1 MAFISNAS
9 GFALSEGTFN
19 NIHGDLV
26 IYQGVKRRR
35 EDHEGTES
43 PAADAP
49 DVPEPGEPVRKR
61 RREEG
66 QDGLK
71 IIRNKHLS
79 LAREI
84 GRGPGYLLH
93 ASKIKSRAVIVKV
106 FNASSRN
113 ARERN
118 GRQRQGHSLR
128 DDLDQSI
135 VLGFKMISDLS
146 SGMDYLSTQGITLPR
161 GPENFDV
168 FLDVNDRFLVSINP
182 PVGTK
187 NKTMRVLRS
196 ANRVLYDEGIERT
209 PAVFDS
215 SLSPAIS
222 PVAPRDQA
230 IPSDHVEAPSVPP
243 RREFVWRTMDV
254 PQSLVTIATRLA
266 RDLDL
271 RRVSINR
278 LARSDGGSIHR
289 CPGYVR
295 EEVTLATRT
304 ADSAVV
310 SHDAPTVQE
319 PERTRVAPHGQM
331 SLMQDVESHGLW
343 AHFER
348 AYM

>member
-1 MAFISNAS
+1 MR
-9 GFALSEGTFN
+9 T
-19 NIHGDLV
+19 
-26 IYQGVKRRR
+26 
-35 EDHEGTES
+35 
-43 PAADAP
+43 
-49 DVPEPGEPVRKR
+49 
-61 RREEG
+61 
-66 QDGLK
+66 
-71 IIRNKHLS
+71 
-79 LAREI
+79 
-84 GRGPGYLLH
+84 
-93 ASKIKSRAVIVKV
+93 
-106 FNASSRN
+106 
-113 ARERN
+113 RN

-182 PVGTK
+182 PTGANAAHQEQDDAGSVWTLFNGLCQK
-187 NKTMRVLRS
+187 VLRW
-196 ANRVLYDEGIERT
+196 ANRVLYDEDIERT

-215 SLSPAIS
+215 SLSPAILQPS

-230 IPSDHVEAPSVPP
+230 IPSNHVEAPSVPP

-319 PERTRVAPHGQM
+319 VCYVCHEVVNSGEVFGCICSQKEPGLRPTVKCRSCKTWSHMDCGPISNERICAICSESSGLPRGHPLKTI
-331 SLMQDVESHGLW
+331 SLMVLSSPS
-343 AHFER
+343 R
-348 AYM
+348 T